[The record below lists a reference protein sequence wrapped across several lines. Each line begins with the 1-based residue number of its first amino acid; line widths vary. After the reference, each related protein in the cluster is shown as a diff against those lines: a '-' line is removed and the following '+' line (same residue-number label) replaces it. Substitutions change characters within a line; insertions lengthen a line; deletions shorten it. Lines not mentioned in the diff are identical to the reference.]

1 MQNDE
6 IGKPNAGL
14 DNNEPAVHGDKKY
27 KLIVDQQE
35 HQWLKPV
42 ITGLEIK
49 NLAGVDVSYGVWQEV
64 PGPNDP
70 PVGDNQQVDLARPG
84 VERFF
89 TGKKTT
95 TEG

>member
-1 MQNDE
+1 VLASVD
-6 IGKPNAGL
+6 
-14 DNNEPAVHGDKKY
+14 PAF
-27 KLIVDQQE
+27 
-35 HQWLKPV
+35 
-42 ITGLEIK
+42 
-49 NLAGVDVSYGVWQEV
+49 GVWQEV

-70 PVGDNQQVDLARPG
+70 PVGDAQEVSLTGPG

>member
-1 MQNDE
+1 MSNE
-6 IGKPNAGL
+6 AAAGTH
-14 DNNEPAVHGDKKY
+14 VFKI
-27 KLIVDQQE
+27 IVDQ
-35 HQWLKPV
+35 HPHDWHKPV

-49 NLAGVDVSYGVWQEV
+49 QLAGVDATYGVWQEV

-70 PVGDNQQVDLARPG
+70 PVGDSQEVDLTKPG

-89 TGKKTT
+89 TGKRTT

>member
-1 MQNDE
+1 MSEQ
-6 IGKPNAGL
+6 
-14 DNNEPAVHGDKKY
+14 DKKQEQSY
-27 KLIVDQQE
+27 KLIIDT
-35 HQWLKPV
+35 HPHNWPNPT
-42 ITGLEIK
+42 ITGAEIK
-49 NLAGVDVSYGVWQEV
+49 HLAGVDPSYGVWQEV

-70 PVGDNQQVDLARPG
+70 PVGDNQSVDLSRPG

>member
-1 MQNDE
+1 MSEHEKEHKQDF
-6 IGKPNAGL
+6 
-14 DNNEPAVHGDKKY
+14 
-27 KLIVDQQE
+27 KLIIDT
-35 HQWLKPV
+35 HPFTWPNST
-42 ITGLEIK
+42 ITGTEIK
-49 NLAGVDVSYGVWQEV
+49 QLASVDPSYGVWQEV

-70 PVGDNQQVDLARPG
+70 PVGDNQQVDLTRPG

>member
-1 MQNDE
+1 MSE
-6 IGKPNAGL
+6 
-14 DNNEPAVHGDKKY
+14 NEKAHEQEF
-27 KLIVDQQE
+27 KLIIDT
-35 HQWLKPV
+35 HPHTWHKST
-42 ITGLEIK
+42 ITGAEIK
-49 NLAGVDVSYGVWQEV
+49 NLAGVDPSYGVWQEV

-70 PVGDNQQVDLARPG
+70 PVGDNQQVDLSRPG

>member
-1 MQNDE
+1 MVASQ
-6 IGKPNAGL
+6 P
-14 DNNEPAVHGDKKY
+14 EPAAHSKPF
-27 KLIVDQQE
+27 KLMVDQHLYE
-35 HQWLKPV
+35 WNDPK
-42 ITGLEIK
+42 ITGAQIK
-49 NLAGVDVSYGVWQEV
+49 ALASVDPSFGVWQEI

-70 PVGDNQQVDLARPG
+70 PVADNQEVSLEGRG

>member
-1 MQNDE
+1 MAEAAQAVE
-6 IGKPNAGL
+6 QKKPFKL
-14 DNNEPAVHGDKKY
+14 MVDQHLYEWNEPT
-27 KLIVDQQE
+27 
-35 HQWLKPV
+35 
-42 ITGLEIK
+42 ITGSQIK
-49 NLAGVDVSYGVWQEV
+49 ALASVDPTFGVWQEV

-70 PVGDNQQVDLARPG
+70 PVSDVQEVSLEGPG

>member
-1 MQNDE
+1 MNTEKNMTRPKEYE
-6 IGKPNAGL
+6 I
-14 DNNEPAVHGDKKY
+14 
-27 KLIVDQQE
+27 IVDD
-35 HQWLKPV
+35 HPHKWPKST

-49 NLAGVDVSYGVWQEV
+49 ALAGVDVAYGVWQIV
-64 PGPNDP
+64 PGPDDP
-70 PVGDNQQVDLARPG
+70 PVGDNQEVDLSKPG